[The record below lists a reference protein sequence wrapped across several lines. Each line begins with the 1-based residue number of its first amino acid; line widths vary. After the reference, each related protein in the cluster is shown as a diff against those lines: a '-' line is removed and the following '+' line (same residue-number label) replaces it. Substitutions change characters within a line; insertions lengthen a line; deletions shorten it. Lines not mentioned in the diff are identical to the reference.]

1 MFKGGENI
9 RLSKDSGESIVAT
22 DASLPLDAISRH
34 QDNPTT
40 PELKS
45 QAQTLYTQAQ
55 EQEGGFR
62 GLLEGLKT
70 TSNTI

>member
-34 QDNPTT
+34 QANPTT
-40 PELKS
+40 STLKN
-45 QAQTLYTQAQ
+45 QATTLFNTAK
-55 EQEGGFR
+55 EQYV
-62 GLLEGLKT
+62 
-70 TSNTI
+70 S